1 MLWNRL
7 GAVLANGNRPEEA
20 LGCYQEA
27 LRLYPGYIRAMC
39 VPNTTHIPA
48 FLLTL
53 ATALTLA
60 SPT

>member
-27 LRLYPGYIRAMC
+27 LRLYPGYIRAM
-39 VPNTTHIPA
+39 
-48 FLLTL
+48 
-53 ATALTLA
+53 
-60 SPT
+60 